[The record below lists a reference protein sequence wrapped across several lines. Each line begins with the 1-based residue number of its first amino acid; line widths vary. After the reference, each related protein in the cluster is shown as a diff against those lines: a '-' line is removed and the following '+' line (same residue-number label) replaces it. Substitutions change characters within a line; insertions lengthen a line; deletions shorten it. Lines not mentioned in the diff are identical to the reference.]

1 MGLSFHNFFPEK
13 DIEGGMDGD
22 ENEDS

>member
-1 MGLSFHNFFPEK
+1 MGLSGDILFLEK
-13 DIEGGMDGD
+13 DVEGGMDGD